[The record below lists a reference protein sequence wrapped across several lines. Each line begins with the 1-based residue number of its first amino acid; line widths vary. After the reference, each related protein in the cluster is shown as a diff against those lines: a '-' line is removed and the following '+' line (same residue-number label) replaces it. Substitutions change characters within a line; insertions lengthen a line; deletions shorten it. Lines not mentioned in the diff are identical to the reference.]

1 MPYEQEPEEAIINVT
16 GALKRTEK
24 GYRLMYSESGEEED
38 NAVNILITGK
48 KVNIIRTGPLASILT
63 VEDGVIH
70 MFRYNTEYGTLML
83 SVKGIS
89 VKNNVTDKGGSLFLR
104 YVIMTDSEYM
114 TENEIQIY
122 IKEYENE

>member
-1 MPYEQEPEEAIINVT
+1 
-16 GALKRTEK
+16 
-24 GYRLMYSESGEEED
+24 
-38 NAVNILITGK
+38 
-48 KVNIIRTGPLASILT
+48 
-63 VEDGVIH
+63 